1 MTSRPVRLSLAAV
14 LASALA
20 LSACAT
26 PQGQP
31 AASEPGATAGA
42 SDRKLTLYSGR
53 NETLVQ
59 PLVDAFEA
67 ESGIDVEVRYGGTAE
82 LAAQLVEEGDRTPA
96 HVFLAQDA
104 GALGV
109 LARDGGALAL
119 PRATLDLVDDDFRDA
134 DGRWVGVTGRA
145 RVLAF
150 DSRAVSPDALPE
162 SVFDLVE
169 PEWKGRVGIAPTNAS
184 FQSFV
189 TAMRVTEGEER
200 TAEFLAALKA
210 NDPQVRERNGVIV
223 SDIEAGKIAVGLV
236 NHYYL
241 YEKATEAGVAPEALN
256 TRLHFFDDGDIGGL
270 VNVSGVALTTNQPDA
285 DGQAFIDHL
294 LSPAGQEYFATKTY
308 EYPLVDGIATAPG
321 LPALDELDSP
331 DVDLND
337 LESLAASI
345 EMIKEAG
352 LA

>member
-1 MTSRPVRLSLAAV
+1 MAITIEDIAREAGVSIATVSRVMNGTKSVSEELKQRV
-14 LASALA
+14 LHVI
-20 LSACAT
+20 
-26 PQGQP
+26 
-31 AASEPGATAGA
+31 E
-42 SDRKLTLYSGR
+42 R
-53 NETLVQ
+53 NNFRPNT
-59 PLVDAFEA
+59 
-67 ESGIDVEVRYGGTAE
+67 
-82 LAAQLVEEGDRTPA
+82 
-96 HVFLAQDA
+96 
-104 GALGV
+104 
-109 LARDGGALAL
+109 LARGL
-119 PRATLDLVDDDFRDA
+119 
-134 DGRWVGVTGRA
+134 
-145 RVLAF
+145 
-150 DSRAVSPDALPE
+150 
-162 SVFDLVE
+162 
-169 PEWKGRVGIAPTNAS
+169 ITN
-184 FQSFV
+184 Q
-189 TAMRVTEGEER
+189 TYTI
-200 TAEFLAALKA
+200 
-210 NDPQVRERNGVIV
+210 GVIV